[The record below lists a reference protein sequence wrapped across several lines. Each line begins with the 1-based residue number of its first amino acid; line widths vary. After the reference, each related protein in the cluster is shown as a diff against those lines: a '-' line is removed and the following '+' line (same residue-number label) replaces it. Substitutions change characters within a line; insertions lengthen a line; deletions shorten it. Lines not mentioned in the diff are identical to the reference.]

1 MRIDDTIRYD
11 AAPAQVAA
19 MLADPAFIDAKCELM
34 GSLQHDAQ
42 VQGDAAGE
50 FTVTSTRTLPT
61 DSFPDVA
68 RKLVGATIM
77 IKQVDQWQ
85 APAPDGSRQG
95 TVSMKIVGQP
105 VNLQGTWS
113 LGPDGGNGTVQTV
126 QGDLKA
132 SVPLLGG
139 KLERAAEPAIRA
151 ALRKEQQAG
160 RTYLAG

>member
-19 MLADPAFIDAKCELM
+19 MLADRAFIDVKCELM
-34 GSLQHDAQ
+34 GSLEHDAQ

-61 DSFPDVA
+61 DGFPDVA
-68 RKLVGATIM
+68 RKFVGATIM
-77 IKQVDQWQ
+77 IKQVDHWQ
-85 APAPDGSRQG
+85 APAADGSREG
-95 TVSMKIVGQP
+95 TVTMKIVGQP
-105 VNLQGTWS
+105 VNLQGAWT
-113 LGPDGGNGTVQTV
+113 LRPDGNGSIQTMK
-126 QGDLKA
+126 GDLKA

-139 KLERAAEPAIRA
+139 KLEKAAEPAIRA
-151 ALRKEQQAG
+151 ALRKEQEAG

>member
-19 MLADPAFIDAKCELM
+19 MLADRAFIDAKCQLM
-34 GSLQHDAQ
+34 GSLEHEAQ

-61 DSFPDVA
+61 DGFPDVA
-68 RKLVGATIM
+68 RKFVGATIM
-77 IKQVDQWQ
+77 IKQVDHWQ
-85 APAPDGSRQG
+85 APAPDGSREG

-105 VNLQGTWS
+105 VNLQGAWT
-113 LGPDGGNGTVQTV
+113 LRPEGTGSVQTV
-126 QGDLKA
+126 KGDLKA

-139 KLERAAEPAIRA
+139 KLEKAAEPAIRA
-151 ALRKEQQAG
+151 ALRKEQEAG

>member
-11 AAPAQVAA
+11 ATPDQVAA
-19 MLADPAFIDAKCELM
+19 MLADPAFVDAKCELM

-68 RKLVGATIM
+68 RKFVGATIM

-95 TVSMKIVGQP
+95 TVTMKIVGQP
-105 VNLQGTWS
+105 VNLHGAWS
-113 LGPDGGNGTVQTV
+113 LGPDGKGTVQTM
-126 QGDLKA
+126 QGELKA

-151 ALRKEQQAG
+151 ALRKEQEAG
-160 RTYLAG
+160 RAYLAG